1 MAKSLLQ
8 SLMEFVE
15 GNKSVRMVSEDIELT
30 CELVLLVRMMFA
42 DGELLSQEMQN
53 FTRLCETAFGIP
65 EEDVPQVL
73 QYLKD
78 FGYETSASQAAVI
91 FTDLPVERK
100 RSLLVHMLSIAKAD
114 DELHEHEVELIRNT
128 ANILGLTA
136 EDIRKAR
143 EG

>member
-8 SLMEFVE
+8 NLMEFVE

-42 DGELLSQEMQN
+42 DGELLEQEMEN
-53 FTRLCETAFGIP
+53 FTRLCDTAFGIP
-65 EEDVPQVL
+65 EEDVPKVL

-78 FGYETSASQAAVI
+78 YGYETSASQAALM
-91 FTDLPVERK
+91 FTELPLERK
-100 RSLLVHMLSIAKAD
+100 RSLLVHMLSIAKSD

-128 ANILGLTA
+128 ADILGLTA
-136 EDIRKAR
+136 EEIRKAR